1 MADLQYN
8 SFKIS
13 LLDSLL
19 VHIFSSL
26 LCICLFLL
34 SLLFLIF
41 QVLEERFSKARSL
54 GPFNARVT
62 LHLTCSR
69 GTIQDQRGKA
79 GLMEKN
85 CCYFVRIS
93 GC

>member
-8 SFKIS
+8 SLKIS
-13 LLDSLL
+13 LPDSLL
-19 VHIFSSL
+19 VHIFFCFVCL
-26 LCICLFLL
+26 LLL

-41 QVLEERFSKARSL
+41 QILEECVSKARSL
-54 GPFNARVT
+54 GAFNATVT
-62 LHLTCSR
+62 LHLTYSH
-69 GTIQDQRGKA
+69 GTIQDQRSKA

-85 CCYFVRIS
+85 CCFFVRIS